1 MTPVKRVLAGG
12 LGAPP
17 GSPGAYTAIMSGVDN
32 TTCVGIVELFAV
44 P

>member
-1 MTPVKRVLAGG
+1 MTLVNRVSAGE

-17 GSPGAYTAIMSGVDN
+17 VSPGAYTAIMSGVDN
-32 TTCVGIVELFAV
+32 TTCVGIVEVFAV